1 MKPNAA
7 SGKRLL
13 VIIAL
18 GMTPLSCSPA
28 DPVPP
33 LPPGA
38 DLLQGPVFFERFLDR
53 YSNPDDLPLLRDGK
67 VRVNLYQPVDVSSF
81 DWTRGSADY
90 TWFMQVQEMRFL
102 LPLVASERRSDRA
115 LARSWLERWH
125 QAYVGAGV
133 PVHKWGEPRT
143 FAYRAMVFVYYLKV
157 ERARRRPDADV
168 VALLTQALALH
179 QQFLKDNVFEGRNNL
194 ALIEALGLLE
204 TTRVHPDAGAR
215 QLAFERLELMMRKL
229 VSPLGTELENS
240 PAYHFIVLKWLEEIG
255 AYVHDLPSTPANL
268 VGEVDSVTSGMRA
281 AGYFL
286 YDHTGRVAQI
296 GDTDS
301 MVVAGDAMTSAVPS
315 SGASH
320 FWDRLAGYAVF
331 KGVGQDHRY
340 VVMRIPLPGVRWKE
354 HLHSD
359 ALALWF
365 SDDGEVILG
374 DAGRYTYTPGL
385 LRDYF
390 LSASAHN
397 TVLPRFA
404 AQERV
409 PGHFYR
415 PVSSA
420 RDESR
425 GNSAVWWGVVEEVN
439 QRIARHVTVADGSAS
454 IVVVDSIQA
463 RDARAHD
470 GRATV
475 LWNLGAD
482 VVRVEL
488 AGNEAGTWWW
498 NVITRRGRQLRL
510 SVEVRD
516 HAGAQPLVRTIRGQE
531 SPLLAWYSPRWGV
544 RQPVWAI
551 EVVINARPMAIVE
564 TRLTLPSP

>member
-1 MKPNAA
+1 M
-7 SGKRLL
+7 
-13 VIIAL
+13 IAV
-18 GMTPLSCSPA
+18 LSCSRA
-28 DPVPP
+28 DPLPP

-38 DLLQGPVFFERFLDR
+38 DLLQSPVFFERFLDT
-53 YSNPDDLPLLRDGK
+53 YASNDDLPLLRDGK
-67 VRVNLYQPVDVSSF
+67 VRVNLYEPVDVAGF
-81 DWTRGSADY
+81 DWKRGQDY
-90 TWFMQVQEMRFL
+90 TWFMQMQEMRFL
-102 LPLVASERRSDRA
+102 LPLIASERRDDRA

-125 QAYVGAGV
+125 QAYAGAGI

-143 FAYRAMVFVYYLKV
+143 FAYRALVFAYYLKV
-157 ERARRRPDADV
+157 ERARHRPDAAV
-168 VALLTQALALH
+168 VALLTQLLAVH
-179 QQFLKDNVFEGRNNL
+179 QQFLEDTFEGRNNL

-204 TTRVHPDAGAR
+204 TTRVHADAGAR
-215 QLAFERLELMMRKL
+215 RLAFDRLELTMRKL

-240 PAYHFIVLKWLEEIG
+240 PAYHFIVMKWLDEIR
-255 AYVHDLPSTPANL
+255 AYVRDLPGAPAGF
-268 VGEVDSVTSGMRA
+268 VAGIDSVAGGMRA

-301 MVVAGDAMTSAVPS
+301 MLVVADSAA
-315 SGASH
+315 ASNGTPH
-320 FWDRLAGYAVF
+320 FWDRIAGYAAY
-331 KGVGQDHRY
+331 KGVGRDRRY
-340 VVMRIPLPGVRWKE
+340 VVMRMPLPGVRWRE

-359 ALALWF
+359 ALGLWF

-374 DAGRYTYTPGL
+374 DAGRYSYAPGR

-390 LSASAHN
+390 ISAAAHN

-404 AQERV
+404 AQERG

-425 GNSAVWWGVVEEVN
+425 GNSAVWWAVVEEVN
-439 QRIARHVTVADGSAS
+439 QRIARLVTIADGSAS
-454 IVVVDSIQA
+454 IVVVDSIEA
-463 RDARAHD
+463 RGKRADA

-482 VVRVEL
+482 VERVEL
-488 AGNEAGTWWW
+488 AGMNEAGTWWW

-510 SVEVRD
+510 SVAVHDYRS
-516 HAGAQPLVRTIRGQE
+516 AKPLVRAIRGQE
-531 SPLLAWYSPRWGV
+531 SPLLGWYSPRWGV
-544 RQPVWAI
+544 RRPAWAI
-551 EVVINARPMAIVE
+551 EIIMNARPTAIVE
-564 TRLTLPSP
+564 TRLTLPLP